1 LPRDEHERV
10 SQLHLPAEN
19 FASFILETE
28 ATSPAKLC
36 RISRFATGEPYF
48 GTTGGN
54 RFDDPLRAFGTCYFG
69 FSLRCAFAET
79 VLHDEVGADGFQ
91 LAREELDRFV
101 LSFEGTEELVLAKL
115 LGAPLKRLG
124 GTGELSTVLPYAI
137 PQAWARA
144 VHEHPQ
150 NVDGIV
156 YQAKNL
162 NDEQAVVVFDRARYK
177 FKRAHSLPLLRHPER
192 GQLLTDFKVTLASR
206 PAPL

>member
-1 LPRDEHERV
+1 V
-10 SQLHLPAEN
+10 SQLRSPAED
-19 FASFILETE
+19 FATFVLATET
-28 ATSPAKLC
+28 TSPAELC

-54 RFDDPLRAFGTCYFG
+54 RFDDPRREFGTCYFG
-69 FSLRCAFAET
+69 LSLRCAFAET
-79 VLHDEVGADGFQ
+79 VLHDEIGADGFQ
-91 LAREELDRFV
+91 LVREELDRYV

-124 GTGELSTVLPYAI
+124 GTGELSTILPYAI

-156 YQAKNL
+156 YQAKNV
-162 NDEQAVVVFDRARYK
+162 NDEQAVVVFDRARHK
-177 FKRAHSLPLLRHPER
+177 LTTASSVPLIRHPER
-192 GQLLTDFKVTLASR
+192 DQLLADFKVTLVSR
-206 PAPL
+206 PAPF